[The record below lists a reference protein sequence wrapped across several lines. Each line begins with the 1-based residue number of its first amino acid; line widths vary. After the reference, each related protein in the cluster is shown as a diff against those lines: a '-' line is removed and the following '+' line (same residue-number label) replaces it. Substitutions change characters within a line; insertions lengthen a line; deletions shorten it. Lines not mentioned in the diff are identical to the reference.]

1 MQEVL
6 MKSFDVIVVGAGHN
20 GLAASIKL
28 AKTGRKVLLLET
40 SSEPGG
46 LAASKEVF
54 NGFKTATLP
63 HIINQLSSKA
73 IRELDLLKYGLE
85 TKNYSIATICID
97 HSGRYIQLSGNYD
110 TEIEGKS

>member
-1 MQEVL
+1 
-6 MKSFDVIVVGAGHN
+6 MKSFDIIIVGAGHN

-46 LAASKEVF
+46 IAASKEIF

-63 HIINQLSSKA
+63 HIVNQLSSKA
-73 IRELDLLKYGLE
+73 IKELDLLKYGLE
-85 TKNYSIATICID
+85 TRITQFLRYVLTILEDTFNY
-97 HSGRYIQLSGNYD
+97 Q
-110 TEIEGKS
+110 EIMVLK